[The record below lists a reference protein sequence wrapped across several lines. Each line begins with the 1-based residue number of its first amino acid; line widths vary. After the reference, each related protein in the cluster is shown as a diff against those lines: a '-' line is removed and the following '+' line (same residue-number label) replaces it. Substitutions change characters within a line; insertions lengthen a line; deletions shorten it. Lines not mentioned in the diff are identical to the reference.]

1 VKPLDHRTYLKGKP
15 GGENSMFGKARHDQT
30 AYSCAR
36 QGPDG
41 MVKADCLN
49 PNTQSVKF
57 TGQIQ
62 RESSDVLYERR
73 PVQAVFT
80 HAPGDKA
87 VSNGHKGMKWAPNP
101 S

>member
-1 VKPLDHRTYLKGKP
+1 LEKGVQTHLA
-15 GGENSMFGKARHDQT
+15 GRLLYARHDET
-30 AYSCAR
+30 AYLCAR

-49 PNTQSVKF
+49 PSTQSVKS

-62 RESSDVLYERR
+62 RELSDVPYERR
-73 PVQAVFT
+73 LVQAVFT
-80 HAPGDKA
+80 HAPGNRT
-87 VSNGHKGMKWAPNP
+87 VYNGHKGTKWAPNP